1 MCIPHLQ
8 PSRMWEPPPGGY
20 PTTWNENK
28 NGQSWSDLVTIL
40 YWNLSGFDCA
50 STFAGEVVRPGRTF
64 PLALLIALL
73 LAFFTY
79 AVPITLGVMATD
91 PKDVMNWG
99 TDPGECS
106 WSCIV
111 QNVSGR

>member
-1 MCIPHLQ
+1 MKWITLFVIAPFIIFCIMCIPHLQ

-64 PLALLIALL
+64 H
-73 LAFFTY
+73 
-79 AVPITLGVMATD
+79 
-91 PKDVMNWG
+91 WH
-99 TDPGECS
+99 C
-106 WSCIV
+106 
-111 QNVSGR
+111 